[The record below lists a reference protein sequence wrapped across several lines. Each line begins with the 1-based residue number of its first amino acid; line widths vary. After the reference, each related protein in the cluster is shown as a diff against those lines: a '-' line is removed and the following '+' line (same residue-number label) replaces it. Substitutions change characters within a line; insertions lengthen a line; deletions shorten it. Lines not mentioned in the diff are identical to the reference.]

1 MYLDPQQNT
10 DFIALIKSHERLI
23 YKVCSMYAVQP
34 EDVKDI
40 FQEIVLQA
48 WKSFPGFKH
57 NAKPG
62 TWLYRVALNTAI
74 NYKRAHNKI
83 KTVGQAE
90 LLNEQGICLPELD
103 EEYKLMHRMI
113 CMLPPVEKAIV
124 MLYLDD
130 YSYKEMAEIM
140 GMSETN
146 IGTKL
151 MRIKEKLKSQ
161 AREFINS

>member
-1 MYLDPQQNT
+1 MHPAPQPNT
-10 DFIALIKSHERLI
+10 DFISLIKSHERLI
-23 YKVCSMYAVQP
+23 YKVCGMYAGQQ
-34 EDVKDI
+34 EDIRDI

-48 WKSFPGFKH
+48 WKSYPGFKH

-74 NYKRAHNKI
+74 NYKRAHSKI
-83 KTVGQAE
+83 RTVGQPE
-90 LLNEQGICLPELD
+90 LLNEQGTCLPELD

-113 CMLPPVEKAIV
+113 SMLPSLEKAIV